1 MAGSL
6 SPLVAAPPPPPPLF
20 PLSYIYSAPL
30 LSSLPPAGLSL
41 GAMPPSQVLHSL
53 SLPTFSAS
61 TMQAHSLPLTT
72 PSVLPPLPLPPPP
85 VSGDFLISANF
96 PPIPAKLVQKIRRW
110 EFVELN
116 QLLPD
121 NLVSFP
127 NQDLELGDQKLPRER
142 KKLPPI
148 EDISSWCLAMLLYTA
163 TCHATY
169 PHKTGDMLAYMA
181 SILQTSS
188 NYPVEACLSYDR
200 VFRAQAHLKPQFNW
214 AGDNT
219 RLWNDKFSG
228 RAAPKLGNSTATEL
242 LDTVKFQ
249 SSVKPPPKDGE
260 LCMGFNLGRCSISAC
275 PRPHLCYRCHYSHPL
290 LQCPKARCFLKGKS
304 SGVSNSSQATRGPRV
319 TTHQ

>member
-1 MAGSL
+1 MAAFSQPSSGCPPISSIL
-6 SPLVAAPPPPPPLF
+6 YLQCSTAVISPPPPT
-20 PLSYIYSAPL
+20 
-30 LSSLPPAGLSL
+30 GLSL
-41 GAMPPSQVLHSL
+41 GAMAPPQVLHSL

-72 PSVLPPLPLPPPP
+72 PSVLPPFPLPPPP

-127 NQDLELGDQKLPRER
+127 NQDSELGDQKLTRER

-200 VFRAQAHLKPQFNW
+200 VFRAQAHLKPHFNW

-228 RAAPKLGNSTATEL
+228 RAAPKSGNSTATEL
-242 LDTVKFQ
+242 LDTVKSQ
-249 SSVKPPPKDGE
+249 ASVKPPPKDGE

-290 LQCPKARCFLKGKS
+290 LQCPKARGFLKGKS